1 MRGIKAT
8 IEPLQTSDGGAGI
21 QENLVTRNGDVEKEL
36 GKMRMLLARVAGRVG
51 QLPDIDSEGEAA
63 GANGIA
69 DIGKARKRQID
80 EFLLDSGV
88 FPS

>member
-1 MRGIKAT
+1 
-8 IEPLQTSDGGAGI
+8 
-21 QENLVTRNGDVEKEL
+21 
-36 GKMRMLLARVAGRVG
+36 MRMLLARVAGRVG